1 MHTARGWRGIRP
13 LATRHNL
20 GRGQLRYGVP
30 IEVELVDELR
40 LFWESIF
47 GSVFPEIGPEV
58 FLGAEEDYS
67 RSRLY
72 LRKEGGRVV
81 GTCFTMQ
88 SRSAPAIAG
97 FGEVATAEPFRG
109 RGIATALC
117 SQAVEE
123 LRAAGGE
130 AFFLG
135 TVNPAAAR
143 VYYRLGWRKLA
154 GAEVMVN
161 VVSGES
167 PEAFLEDYFRV
178 DSAAAAAT
186 VAEATPADRIP
197 MIPLIVCPHD
207 WQVLDANTKVL
218 STRYATQISCMGLH
232 LRYQRITQ
240 KGEGAWYSARTADG
254 RVVGLST
261 ARKSGGG
268 DVQVDGFT
276 HARFAGNWEGLLQAA
291 MEGRVG
297 EGALEY
303 FAVVSVEDEEKQ
315 DLFRSLGFRE
325 AGAGKDFELDGR
337 RVASLRMEKRAS
349 QGKRRGVRTV
359 V

>member
-1 MHTARGWRGIRP
+1 M
-13 LATRHNL
+13 
-20 GRGQLRYGVP
+20 RYRIP
-30 IEVELVDELR
+30 IDEALVDELEQ
-40 LFWESIF
+40 FWESIF

-58 FLGAEEDYS
+58 FLGAEEGYS

-72 LRKEGGRVV
+72 LSRESGRVI

-97 FGEVATAEPFRG
+97 FGEVATAEAFRG

-117 SQAVEE
+117 GQAVEE

-154 GAEVMVN
+154 GAEVMVK

-167 PEAFLEDYFRV
+167 PEAFLVDYFRKG
-178 DSAAAAAT
+178 SATAAGTT
-186 VAEATPADRIP
+186 VAEATPADRVP

-207 WQVLDANTKVL
+207 WQVMDANTNVF

-232 LRYQRITQ
+232 LRYQRITRE
-240 KGEGAWYSARTADG
+240 GEGAWYSARTADG

-261 ARKSGGG
+261 ARKDAGG

-276 HARFAGNWEGLLQAA
+276 HARFAESWEGLLQAA

-297 EGALEY
+297 ESALTY
-303 FAVVSVEDEEKQ
+303 SAVVSVEDEEKQ
-315 DLFRSLGFRE
+315 NLFESLGFRG
-325 AGAGKDFELDGR
+325 AGAGEDFELDGR
-337 RVASLRMEKRAS
+337 RVASVRMEKRAS
-349 QGKRRGVRTV
+349 QGQRGRVRTV

>member
-1 MHTARGWRGIRP
+1 M
-13 LATRHNL
+13 
-20 GRGQLRYGVP
+20 RYRVP
-30 IEVELVDELR
+30 IDEELVVELEE
-40 LFWESIF
+40 FWESVF
-47 GSVFPEIGPEV
+47 GSVFPEIGPDV
-58 FLGAEEDYS
+58 FLGSEEGFS

-72 LRKEGGRVV
+72 LRKEGGRVI

-88 SRSAPAIAG
+88 SKSAPAIAG
-97 FGEVATAEPFRG
+97 FGEVATAEAFRG

-154 GAEVMVN
+154 GAEVMVK

-167 PEAFLEDYFRV
+167 PEAFLVDYFREG
-178 DSAAAAAT
+178 SATAAGTT
-186 VAEATPADRIP
+186 VAEATPADRVP

-207 WQVLDANTKVL
+207 WQVMDANTKVF

-232 LRYQRITQ
+232 LRYQRITRE
-240 KGEGAWYSARTADG
+240 GEGAWYSARTADG
-254 RVVGLST
+254 RGVGLST
-261 ARKSGGG
+261 ARKGGG
-268 DVQVDGFT
+268 GLVQVDGFT
-276 HARFAGNWEGLLQAA
+276 HARFGESWEGLLQAA

-297 EGALEY
+297 EGALGY

-315 DLFRSLGFRE
+315 DLFRSLGFRR
-325 AGAGKDFELDGR
+325 AGAGEDFELDGR

-349 QGKRRGVRTV
+349 
-359 V
+359 